1 MTLFETFEE
10 YNSIRKTGG
19 GYPMTV
25 EGDAAWDARL
35 GELERAIESSEPRCL
50 TEILAAIATVEKILR
65 TSDDP
70 APRAMLADVLENCRQ
85 ALVDVRLS

>member
-1 MTLFETFEE
+1 MQLFEALES
-10 YNSIRKTGG
+10 YDVIRKTGG
-19 GYPMTV
+19 GYPMTL

-35 GELERAIESSEPRCL
+35 SELEQVIESSEPQSL

>member
-10 YNSIRKTGG
+10 YNSIRKSGF
-19 GYPMTV
+19 GYPMTP

-35 GELERAIESSEPRCL
+35 TELERAIESSEPRSL
-50 TEILAAIATVEKILR
+50 TEILAAIATVEQILR
-65 TSDDP
+65 TNDDP